1 VSYNICIYTAGKVR
15 LVGNTKA
22 EPAADIVL
30 SGPGYYQQHAV
41 IKFVD
46 GKMSITPQQGKVCV
60 NGKEVKEKKSLH
72 HNDRYSV
79 YHSDRMAF
87 RSSSGEI
94 GIA

>member
-1 VSYNICIYTAGKVR
+1 VSYSICIYTAGKVR

-72 HNDRYSV
+72 HNDR
-79 YHSDRMAF
+79 
-87 RSSSGEI
+87 
-94 GIA
+94 